1 MGRDLIRLELKKL
14 YEGIPPHIT
23 RYWNKYAVDPIPDSR
38 YPSILKERN
47 IAIRAK
53 EITYAVVTLG
63 ERLVELAYSIGVSDI
78 QPEDFV
84 GLQRKALDYSGWWNF
99 KTTEAISRHV
109 PINLTMDGF
118 LDRCMSLS
126 KLIIEGLSESKLRRI
141 LQVIGVP
148 PNDINKFGTL
158 KLLDCVV
165 KVAQVAIKTGLDL
178 SADGKQIWGR
188 LHKEGTEPSQP
199 ITYLFALYDIR
210 IIKAH
215 KASAP
220 DENLAQELKRFDVA
234 PGEEVS
240 GYGEVL
246 DKIYDLII
254 IQLSEVGSKIEA
266 ALSSIKTGD

>member
-1 MGRDLIRLELKKL
+1 MSFCHRVGRDLIRLELKKL

-23 RYWNKYAVDPIPDSR
+23 RYWNKYAVDTIPDSR

-234 PGEEVS
+234 PG
-240 GYGEVL
+240 
-246 DKIYDLII
+246 
-254 IQLSEVGSKIEA
+254 
-266 ALSSIKTGD
+266 